1 MTSSRT
7 NAALLQRIVLPLA
20 LLVVA
25 TVGQARSGNGTFDH
39 SKFNTLLG
47 QSVSGGKVDYGK
59 FKGNAEFAAYIATLQ
74 SATPSAL
81 SSNEQ
86 LAFWVNAYNA
96 MTIKNV
102 LDNPGMRKPTDVKG
116 FFDAKKFNVA
126 GRQLTLNQIE
136 NDIIWK
142 QFKEPLI
149 HFGLVCAARSCPPI
163 INKAYTGKNVKSL
176 LASNAKT
183 YLAGKQNRYDAA
195 TNTLSLSKIFEWYRA
210 DFGGESGLKE
220 FVKKYGTAEMKSG
233 LTANPNVKIVS
244 LEYDWTL
251 NSK

>member
-1 MTSSRT
+1 MTSLRT
-7 NAALLQRIVLPLA
+7 KPALLQRIVL
-20 LLVVA
+20 LLYLF
-25 TVGQARSGNGTFDH
+25 TVGSIGVAVAGNGTFDH
-39 SKFNTLLG
+39 SKFNTLLS
-47 QSVSGGKVDYGK
+47 QAVSGGKIDYSK
-59 FKGNAEFAAYIATLQ
+59 FKGNAEFSAYLAALQAADPSTL
-74 SATPSAL
+74 SN
-81 SSNEQ
+81 NEQ
-86 LAFWVNAYNA
+86 LAFWINAYNA
-96 MTIKNV
+96 STIKNV

-116 FFDAKKFNVA
+116 FFDAKKFTVA
-126 GRQLTLNQIE
+126 GRSLTLNQIE
-136 NDIIWK
+136 NDVVRK
-142 QFKEPLI
+142 KFKEPLI

-195 TNTLSLSKIFEWYRA
+195 SNTLSLSKIFEWYRE

-220 FVKKYGTAEMKSG
+220 FVKKYGTAEMKAG
-233 LTANPNVKIVS
+233 LTANPNAKIVS